1 MGKKYRN
8 LFDQLVS
15 PENMALAY
23 KKTMKGKR
31 RTWGYLEFKEY
42 DRINLAQIQSEIISG
57 EYQPDEYSEFMI
69 YDPKK
74 RLISALP
81 FKDRLAQHALCNVI
95 APIFDKSLLPYTFAC
110 REGLGTHAGVR
121 HIQSLMRSQKP
132 THFIKTDFSK
142 FFPSIDRPILHRMIK
157 KKITCRKTYDLLCKF
172 MPPEGM
178 GVPIGSL
185 TSQVFANVY
194 GGMIDRFV
202 HFELGYR
209 HWARYMDDVI
219 ILGDDFPRMR
229 NDIERIKEFSLSEM
243 NMRLSK
249 HQVAP
254 IGHGVNFLG
263 YRIWPTHKL
272 LRKDSVQRAR
282 RKIKAMQARGD
293 TQALEK
299 FLAAWYGHASWADTQ
314 NLLKHMEATYGI
326 SRNQYTRRS
335 GRGCRNKAAQRIYG
349 SPQGQHDAP

>member
-1 MGKKYRN
+1 MGRKYRN
-8 LFDQLVS
+8 LFEQIVS

-42 DRINLAQIQSEIISG
+42 DQANLLALTQEIASG
-57 EYQPDEYSEFMI
+57 EYQPDPYQEFMI

-95 APIFDKSLLPYTFAC
+95 APIFDKTLLPYTFAC
-110 REGLGTHAGVR
+110 RDGLGTHAGVR
-121 HIQSLMRSQKP
+121 HIQSLMRRHKP
-132 THFIKTDFSK
+132 THFIKTDYSK
-142 FFPSIDRPILHRMIK
+142 FFPSIDRAILHKMIR

-172 MPPEGM
+172 IPQD
-178 GVPIGSL
+178 GVGLPIGSL

-194 GGMIDRFV
+194 GGLIDRYI

-219 ILGDDFPRMR
+219 ILGSDVDCMRDDVSNIMR
-229 NDIERIKEFSLSEM
+229 FSDKEM

-249 HQVAP
+249 WQVAP
-254 IGHGVNFLG
+254 ISRGVNFLG
-263 YRIWPTHKL
+263 YRIWPHYKL
-272 LRKDSVQRAR
+272 LRKDSVQRAK
-282 RKIKAMQARGD
+282 RKIKAMQARND
-293 TQALEK
+293 SESMEK

-314 NLLKHMEATYGI
+314 NLLRHMETTYGI
-326 SRNQYTRRS
+326 GCNKHKS
-335 GRGCRNKAAQRIYG
+335 GPAIYRGNKRV
-349 SPQGQHDAP
+349 

>member
-1 MGKKYRN
+1 MGSKHRN
-8 LFDQLVS
+8 LFDQIVS

-42 DRINLAQIQSEIISG
+42 DQVNLTRLTDEVISG
-57 EYQPDEYSEFMI
+57 AYEPDEYSEFMI

-81 FKDRLAQHALCNVI
+81 FKDRLVQHALCNVI
-95 APIFDKSLLPYTFAC
+95 SPIFDKTLLPYTFAC

-121 HIQSLMRSQKP
+121 HIQSLMRSQSP

-142 FFPSIDRPILHRMIK
+142 FFPSVDRSILHRMIR
-157 KKITCRKTYDLLCKF
+157 KKISCRKTYELLCQF
-172 MPPEGM
+172 VPQYGM
-178 GVPIGSL
+178 GLPIGSL

-219 ILGDDFPRMR
+219 ILGDNLPKMR
-229 NDIERIKEFSLSEM
+229 DDIERIKDFSWLHMS
-243 NMRLSK
+243 MRLSK

-272 LRKDSVQRAR
+272 LRKDSVQRAK
-282 RKIKAMQARGD
+282 RKIKSMQARGD
-293 TQALEK
+293 AKALEK
-299 FLAAWYGHASWADTQ
+299 FFAAWYGHASWADTQ
-314 NLLKHMEATYGI
+314 NLLKHMEDSHGI
-326 SRNQYTRRS
+326 SRNQHPRRPRCS
-335 GRGCRNKAAQRIYG
+335 RRNSAARRVYG
-349 SPQGQHDAP
+349 PPQGQHDAP

>member
-1 MGKKYRN
+1 MGNKQRN
-8 LFDQLVS
+8 LFDKIVS

-42 DRINLAQIQSEIISG
+42 DLINLANLHQGIISG
-57 EYQPDEYSEFMI
+57 EYEPDECSEFMI

-95 APIFDKSLLPYTFAC
+95 APIFDKTLLPYTFAC

-121 HIQSLMRSQKP
+121 HIQSLMRSQRP

-142 FFPSIDRPILHRMIK
+142 FFPSIDRPILHRMIQ
-157 KKITCRKTYDLLCKF
+157 KKISCRKTYELLCKF
-172 MPPEGM
+172 IPPKGT

-202 HFELGYR
+202 HFQLGYR

-219 ILGDDFPRMR
+219 ILGHDLPQMQDDV
-229 NDIERIKEFSLSEM
+229 ERIKEFSFAQM
-243 NMRLSK
+243 NMRMSK
-249 HQVAP
+249 YQVSP
-254 IGHGVNFLG
+254 IGRGINFLG
-263 YRIWPTHKL
+263 YRIWSTHKL
-272 LRKDSVQRAR
+272 LRKDSVQRAK
-282 RKIKAMQARGD
+282 RKIKAMQSRGD
-293 TQALEK
+293 HQALEK
-299 FLAAWYGHASWADTQ
+299 FFAAWYGHASWADTQ
-314 NLLKHMEATYGI
+314 NLLRDMESKYGAI
-326 SRNQYTRRS
+326 S
-335 GRGCRNKAAQRIYG
+335 
-349 SPQGQHDAP
+349 H

>member
-1 MGKKYRN
+1 MGNKHRN
-8 LFDQLVS
+8 LFDQIVS

-42 DRINLAQIQSEIISG
+42 DLINLAQITDEIISG
-57 EYQPDEYSEFMI
+57 EYAPDECSEFMI
-69 YDPKK
+69 YDPKP

-95 APIFDKSLLPYTFAC
+95 APIFDKTLLPYTFAC

-121 HIQSLMRSQKP
+121 HIQALMRSKKP

-142 FFPSIDRPILHRMIK
+142 FFPSIDRAILHRMIR
-157 KKITCRKTYDLLCKF
+157 KKISCRKTYDLLCRF
-172 MPPEGM
+172 IPQD
-178 GVPIGSL
+178 GVGLPIGSL

-202 HFELGYR
+202 HFELGHR

-219 ILGDDFPRMR
+219 ILGDDISDMQR
-229 NDIERIKEFSLSEM
+229 DIEKIKEFSWSAM
-243 NMRLSK
+243 SMRLSK

-254 IGHGVNFLG
+254 ISRGVNFLG
-263 YRIWPTHKL
+263 YRIWPTYKL
-272 LRKDSVQRAR
+272 LRKDSVQKAK
-282 RKIKAMQARGD
+282 RKVKAMQARGD
-293 TQALEK
+293 TQSLEK

-314 NLLKHMEATYGI
+314 NLLKHMELKYGI
-326 SRNQYTRRS
+326 IRHQQSRGPRVY
-335 GRGCRNKAAQRIYG
+335 RGNKRV
-349 SPQGQHDAP
+349 S